1 MNVDADITEH
11 QPRRSDALVRRIAV
25 HEASHAVARLVFDL
39 DTVTGISIDAP
50 HGGYVEA
57 RTGIYHENT
66 LEFLSAHLALMLAGR
81 ASEQE
86 FLDSVGANNNGET
99 LGSDHE
105 IATKLA
111 HDMETSMGFA
121 EDMPLLYRRC
131 EDWTSH
137 LATNPELAAR
147 VNRRLEDAYAVA
159 RKVVRAQAAAISYL
173 RNQLMAH
180 GTLEGARLESVL
192 AETSRLITR

>member
-1 MNVDADITEH
+1 
-11 QPRRSDALVRRIAV
+11 
-25 HEASHAVARLVFDL
+25 
-39 DTVTGISIDAP
+39 
-50 HGGYVEA
+50 
-57 RTGIYHENT
+57 
-66 LEFLSAHLALMLAGR
+66 
-81 ASEQE
+81 
-86 FLDSVGANNNGET
+86 
-99 LGSDHE
+99 
-105 IATKLA
+105 
-111 HDMETSMGFA
+111 METSMGFA
-121 EDMPLLYRRC
+121 EDMSLLYRRC
-131 EDWTSH
+131 EDWAYH